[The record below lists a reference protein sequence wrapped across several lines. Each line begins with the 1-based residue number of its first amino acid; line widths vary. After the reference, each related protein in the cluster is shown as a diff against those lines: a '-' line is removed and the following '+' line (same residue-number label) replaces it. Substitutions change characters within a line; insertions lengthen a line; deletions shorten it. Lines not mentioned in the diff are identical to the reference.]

1 MATYRVLIKGN
12 VGDARAAAK
21 LRNIKLR
28 RVRMD
33 AGNGCTFGYA
43 VCDDAEPL
51 VRWLCEPG
59 RAPYPAGT
67 LLNFYSDNL
76 GDNFGFDQGFLK

>member
-43 VCDDAEPL
+43 VCDAAAL
-51 VRWLCEPG
+51 IHWLCKEPTHV
-59 RAPYPAGT
+59 PSPAGT
-67 LLNFYSDNL
+67 LLHFYSDSL
-76 GDNFGFDQGFLK
+76 GDNFGFDQGLLK